1 MKKGSYFIVVLV
13 IFCFGCK
20 KDKKQNPGN
29 DQSDLKI
36 ELIQGN
42 NQKDTIGNLLQDTI
56 KVKVT
61 KSGAP
66 VANYI
71 VQFKRSGCG
80 DVNITEQTTS
90 ASGQASYTWYLS
102 GEAGGQ
108 LLDIIVLDN
117 NRNKK
122 DSISATAI
130 GIVATQGWH
139 RSGCVQNFPVNAISE
154 LNSGRLLA
162 SLNTLDYPY
171 YSDDNAIS
179 WHPLKTFS
187 KNYFISKIISDT
199 QNDIFL
205 ATRNDGLFYS
215 KDGGQTWA
223 NRSSGIA
230 DPTGFADMAYT
241 HGGQL
246 IFTDN
251 SGVYISN
258 DKGLTWINESLGLP
272 SGQSFYP
279 CEQLNGDLYIIGSDD
294 EVYKLTNG
302 GSTWVNQ
309 GTNLGNN
316 LLASVASIFID
327 DNGDM
332 YIGNPHNGIGAN
344 GNIYKSTDGGKTWNM
359 LFSQTTVGSSYPNVT
374 QISKQNGNYYFSFA
388 GLGVYK
394 TANFST
400 YSNITSKFASYGLLS
415 YTISKNSTFV
425 IGSPGFGIFYYIP

>member
-1 MKKGSYFIVVLV
+1 MKKGFYFIVVMV

-20 KDKKQNPGN
+20 KDKKKKPV
-29 DQSDLKI
+29 DQSYLKI

-42 NQKDTIGNLLQDTI
+42 NQRDTIGNLLKDTI

-61 KSGAP
+61 QNGAP
-66 VANYI
+66 ATNYI
-71 VQFKRSGCG
+71 VQFKRSGCE
-80 DVNITEQTTS
+80 DVNITEQAISTN
-90 ASGQASYTWYLS
+90 GQASYTWYLS

-130 GIVATQGWH
+130 GITAAHGWH
-139 RSGCVQNFPVNAISE
+139 RSGCMQNFPVNTVSE

-179 WHPLKTFS
+179 WHPLKTFL
-187 KNYFISKIISDT
+187 KKYFISKIISDT
-199 QNDIFL
+199 QNDVFL
-205 ATRNDGLFYS
+205 ATKNDGVFYS

-223 NRSSGIA
+223 NRSSGIT

-241 HGGQL
+241 PGGRL
-246 IFTDN
+246 IFTDK

-258 DKGLTWINESLGLP
+258 DKGLTWTNESSGLP
-272 SGQSFYP
+272 GGQSFYP

-294 EVYKLTNG
+294 EVYKLSNAG
-302 GSTWVNQ
+302 NTWVNQ
-309 GTNLGNN
+309 GTNLGNY

-332 YIGNPHNGIGAN
+332 YIGNPHNGIGVN
-344 GNIYKSTDGGKTWNM
+344 GNIYKSKDGGKTWNM
-359 LFSQTTVGSSYPNVT
+359 LFSQTPVSSSYPNVT

-388 GLGVYK
+388 GLGVYQ

-400 YSNITSKFASYGLLS
+400 YSNITPNFASYGLLS
-415 YTISKNSTFV
+415 YAISKNSTFV
-425 IGSPGFGIFYYIP
+425 IGSPGYGIFYYIP